1 MWNSTAIY
9 WPNTLSDLL
18 GHFFWNGKRKNLFPA
33 DSNWLSLS
41 RQWQHLS
48 WAGISRSPRTR
59 LPPSFRP
66 ATTHGDN
73 GWVSWLCFEQILWL
87 HLFRW
92 QFPVT
97 SYQQPAVLGLAAC
110 FSDPQI
116 HKLFPVC
123 IRLSICVFV
132 RQFVVAKLAAIRPNR
147 ACSAWLAGMDF
158 PQLHW
163 SGIPLW
169 RLKLLDYFC
178 WPSVGKSTLA
188 SYLPIIDVCR
198 LSEIPVKTLALIKL
212 LLSRLYFGVTQMI
225 MYLCFQME
233 TAVQLIWK
241 LFG

>member
-18 GHFFWNGKRKNLFPA
+18 GHFFGTENGRTCSLPTQTGCPWVDSGNICHEQGFLGHLEPDCPHPSARQLPMGIMAELVGCASNRFYDCICSAGSFQLPVTSSQQFWGWPPAFPIPR
-33 DSNWLSLS
+33 SISYSLC
-41 RQWQHLS
+41 
-48 WAGISRSPRTR
+48 A
-59 LPPSFRP
+59 F
-66 ATTHGDN
+66 
-73 GWVSWLCFEQILWL
+73 GWVSVCLCASLW
-87 HLFRW
+87 
-92 QFPVT
+92 
-97 SYQQPAVLGLAAC
+97 
-110 FSDPQI
+110 
-116 HKLFPVC
+116 
-123 IRLSICVFV
+123 
-132 RQFVVAKLAAIRPNR
+132 VAKLAAIRPNR